1 MKNLFNFTAKMCDEL
16 DHLFNEILFML
27 IAHAK
32 TLISDAIDKLES
44 RK

>member
-1 MKNLFNFTAKMCDEL
+1 MKNLLVFVANLCDEL
-16 DHLFNEILFML
+16 DLLFNEVLFML
-27 IAHAK
+27 IAHVK